1 MGEALTPT
9 DAAGEQHVQR
19 RGRQM
24 WAWIGGVFGICLV
37 FLLIRSVAPLA
48 EAEASFQRLLPSHRV
63 IAYPL
68 NPGDV
73 PQVLEAQAE
82 FARHGSNA
90 VAVTASRM
98 ETVMSRRAG
107 LTLGL
112 SYRLLPESLHRAA
125 YDNWTTAVARCALA
139 VEALGDA
146 RAPLVETLAREFLRR
161 SAPWTRRVAAA
172 QMLGFAD
179 PEGEAILASGL
190 TNANPTIREASV
202 DGLRIWTHR
211 KASSPQRQIPI
222 VVSVATW
229 TAVTAG
235 QGIYKEDTQHWAKWG
250 ADSAWMFATN
260 GVWLLSAPLQD
271 LRSPSLARRLTA
283 TSTVVAALKDKRPGI
298 ATVRSNFVNVC
309 LEILN
314 DPEPSERGRAATVLA
329 DADAREPRVLAAL
342 ERALTDPNAIVRED
356 ATNALRKLGRSH

>member
-24 WAWIGGVFGICLV
+24 WAWIGGVFGVCLV
-37 FLLIRSVAPLA
+37 FLLVRSVAPLA
-48 EAEASFQRLLPSHRV
+48 EAEASFQRLLPSNRV

-161 SAPWTRRVAAA
+161 SAPWTRRVVAA

-190 TNANPTIREASV
+190 TNANPTIREAAV
-202 DGLRIWTHR
+202 DGLRIWIRR
-211 KASSPQRQIPI
+211 KTSSPQRQIPI
-222 VVSVATW
+222 VVSVETW
-229 TAVTAG
+229 TAVIAG
-235 QGIYKEDTQHWAKWG
+235 HGTYKEDTEHWKEWG
-250 ADSAWMFATN
+250 ANAAWMFATN
-260 GVWLLSAPLQD
+260 GVWLLSASMQD
-271 LRSPSLARRLTA
+271 MRSPSLPLRLTA
-283 TSTVVAALKDKRPGI
+283 TSTLVGVLKTNYPGL
-298 ATVRSNFVNVC
+298 ATARSNFVNVC

-314 DPEPSERGRAATVLA
+314 DPEPSERGRAATALA
-329 DADAREPRVLAAL
+329 DVDAREPRVLGAL
-342 ERALTDPNAIVRED
+342 EHTLSDPNRFVRED
-356 ATNALRKLGRSH
+356 AANALRTLKR